1 MDIYNLAILTVQALP
16 QHFDPALKF
25 FLYFLFVKQF
35 LNFPLHM
42 RRTFF
47 FPPCAV
53 TGSIQLYN
61 RITNTKN
68 MIIFIC
74 KKIQSFLSLIIKL
87 NSPIFKSEKK
97 KQQNKLSNK
106 CRCFLFKS
114 CKFSS
119 IPYLHL
125 SASVN
130 LFTTTTDLKVP
141 FLYMS

>member
-1 MDIYNLAILTVQALP
+1 MDIYNLTILTVQALP

-97 KQQNKLSNK
+97 NNKTSFPTNVAAS
-106 CRCFLFKS
+106 FLNHVNFPRS
-114 CKFSS
+114 LIFIFQLQLTFSQPRP
-119 IPYLHL
+119 I
-125 SASVN
+125 
-130 LFTTTTDLKVP
+130 
-141 FLYMS
+141 

>member
-1 MDIYNLAILTVQALP
+1 MDIYNLTILTVQALP

-97 KQQNKLSNK
+97 KNKTSFPTNVAAS
-106 CRCFLFKS
+106 FLNHVNFPRS
-114 CKFSS
+114 LIFIFQLQLTFSQPRP
-119 IPYLHL
+119 I
-125 SASVN
+125 
-130 LFTTTTDLKVP
+130 
-141 FLYMS
+141 

>member
-1 MDIYNLAILTVQALP
+1 MDIYNLTILTVQALP

-97 KQQNKLSNK
+97 NNKTSFPTNVAAS
-106 CRCFLFKS
+106 FLNHVNFRRS
-114 CKFSS
+114 LIFIFQLQLTFSQPRP
-119 IPYLHL
+119 I
-125 SASVN
+125 
-130 LFTTTTDLKVP
+130 
-141 FLYMS
+141 

>member
-1 MDIYNLAILTVQALP
+1 MDIYNLTILTVQALP

-68 MIIFIC
+68 MTIFIC
-74 KKIQSFLSLIIKL
+74 KKKIQSFLSLIIKL
-87 NSPIFKSEKK
+87 NNPIFKSEKK
-97 KQQNKLSNK
+97 NNKTSFPTNVAAS
-106 CRCFLFKS
+106 FLNHVNFPRS
-114 CKFSS
+114 LIFIFQLQLTFSQPRP
-119 IPYLHL
+119 I
-125 SASVN
+125 
-130 LFTTTTDLKVP
+130 
-141 FLYMS
+141 

>member
-1 MDIYNLAILTVQALP
+1 MDIYNLTILTVQALP
-16 QHFDPALKF
+16 QHFVPALKF

-97 KQQNKLSNK
+97 KNKTSFPTNVAAS
-106 CRCFLFKS
+106 FLNHVNFPRS
-114 CKFSS
+114 LIFIFQLQLTFSQPRP
-119 IPYLHL
+119 I
-125 SASVN
+125 
-130 LFTTTTDLKVP
+130 
-141 FLYMS
+141 

>member
-1 MDIYNLAILTVQALP
+1 MDIYNLTILTVQALP

-87 NSPIFKSEKK
+87 NSPIFKSEKNN
-97 KQQNKLSNK
+97 NKTSFPTNVAAS
-106 CRCFLFKS
+106 FLNHVNFPRS
-114 CKFSS
+114 LIFIFQLQLTFSQPRP
-119 IPYLHL
+119 I
-125 SASVN
+125 
-130 LFTTTTDLKVP
+130 
-141 FLYMS
+141 